1 MVLSVLLPLWYRR
14 PTTPIVSSVLLPWY
28 RQSYYPYGI
37 VSVIIHMVL
46 SVLLPW
52 LIRLTIPW

>member
-1 MVLSVLLPLWYRR
+1 M
-14 PTTPIVSSVLLPWY
+14 VSSVLLPWY

-37 VSVIIHMVL
+37 VSVITHMVL

-52 LIRLTIPW
+52 YRQSYYPYNIISLITMVWSVLLPLW